1 MLECVLHMRVWVRP
15 NWALRL
21 LCVHL
26 HLTVG
31 KCFHSPL
38 CLCHVHMCQP
48 HPALQI
54 LSQYKVKYLHVFFFP
69 DVLCTK
75 REESLLYTVPS
86 FFHFRCFPTT
96 IPHSLLIKC
105 LDKSGWPT
113 LSCESKQA
121 MKTTKPAK
129 IKQYL
134 LTGHMQLLILEWSG
148 FICVGSFN
156 VTTCIALT
164 DQI

>member
-1 MLECVLHMRVWVRP
+1 MSLLVFLVHGYKCKQNISGLERWNNASLWHLAAFYFEHRKAHLLVEDFCQYAGMCVLHMRVWVRP

-31 KCFHSPL
+31 KCFHSPV
-38 CLCHVHMCQP
+38 CFCHVHMCQT

-75 REESLLYTVPS
+75 REESLLNTVPS
-86 FFHFRCFPTT
+86 FFHFHCFPTT
-96 IPHSLLIKC
+96 ISHSLLIRLWK
-105 LDKSGWPT
+105 LQ
-113 LSCESKQA
+113 KQQ
-121 MKTTKPAK
+121 K
-129 IKQYL
+129 
-134 LTGHMQLLILEWSG
+134 
-148 FICVGSFN
+148 
-156 VTTCIALT
+156 
-164 DQI
+164 